1 MLVFSKMG
9 SIQEGGDE
17 QGIYLC
23 VVSASCV
30 ECVFSEDKG
39 ATLLAQPWDGDR
51 VAYSQQRCAC
61 KSSNVISD
69 LFHP

>member
-1 MLVFSKMG
+1 MG
-9 SIQEGGDE
+9 SVQEGGMSR
-17 QGIYLC
+17 GFYLC

-30 ECVFSEDKG
+30 ECVFSEDNG
-39 ATLLAQPWDGDR
+39 ATLLAQPWDGDG